1 MQILRKTSAYLSP
14 PSHAPPFLAG
24 KVKKRKKKK
33 KKARKK
39 TSKNLDY
46 HYLSYYNR
54 FFKHS

>member
-1 MQILRKTSAYLSP
+1 MLYLWLY
-14 PSHAPPFLAG
+14 AIFLI
-24 KVKKRKKKK
+24 KRKKKK

-54 FFKHS
+54 FLKHS